1 MTASL
6 RLAATFLLDLATI
19 CAQSF
24 DSNTIVVRG
33 EIVSSTT
40 LPSGLAVELAD
51 NGVRISEPAFVNADG
66 SFEFKSAK
74 PGMHELRVTAGNG
87 QVLHHEYVSVTASYQ
102 ALSIR
107 LPDQA
112 SANRSSEG
120 TISLQQLKHKVPGA
134 AQKAYRKGEQA
145 ASKGKVDEARTYF
158 EQAVSLDAEFIDAYN
173 ELGAAETRL
182 GQLPE
187 AAEQFQKA
195 IDLAP
200 EHHLALPNL
209 SIVLAKMQRF
219 HEAGQVARRALKVAP
234 GSAPIHYILAVSLL
248 TDHADVEETILHF
261 ERAAA
266 EVPAAHLPLAE
277 LLARTGRSQEA
288 IHHLEIYLQ
297 GAAPGDSMR
306 PKVEA
311 RLAELRK

>member
-1 MTASL
+1 MTAIL
-6 RLAATFLLDLATI
+6 RLAATFLLAFATI
-19 CAQSF
+19 LAQSF

-40 LPSGLAVELAD
+40 LPAGLAVELAD
-51 NGVRISEPAFVNADG
+51 NGVRISETAFVNADG

-74 PGMHELRVTAGNG
+74 PGMHELRVTAGDG
-87 QVLHHEYVSVTASYQ
+87 EVLHHEYVLVTHQ

-120 TISLQQLKHKVPGA
+120 TISLQQLKHKVPGP

-145 ASKGKVDEARTYF
+145 ASKGKADEARTYF
-158 EQAVSLDAEFIDAYN
+158 EQAVSLDAEFVDAYN

-182 GQLPE
+182 GRLPE
-187 AAEQFQKA
+187 AAVQFQKA

-200 EHHLALPNL
+200 EHRLALPNL

-219 HEAGQVARRALKVAP
+219 HEAGQVARRALKVDP

-248 TDHADVEETILHF
+248 TDHGDVEETILHF

-266 EVPAAHLPLAE
+266 EVPAAHLPAAE
-277 LLARTGRSQEA
+277 LLARSGRSQEA

-306 PKVEA
+306 PKVEG